1 MGGHDVFNHGTKR
14 LFFLMQAT
22 RGVCDLLMCCQHAA
36 LSRKAEL
43 IDAGERSG
51 MDRKDE
57 RHPRHQL

>member
-1 MGGHDVFNHGTKR
+1 
-14 LFFLMQAT
+14 MQAT